1 MNTAA
6 LALLA
11 EWGEPFLF
19 VLLFFAALGLPLP
32 ATLSL
37 IAAGAL
43 TATGVIDGYSTV
55 IWSVCGAVLGDHA
68 GYLVG
73 RDAGPTVQARLE
85 RRPTMARHFETART
99 RLTERGI
106 AGIFLSRWLL
116 TPLGPPV
123 NIAAGIAAFPLV
135 RFSLADIA
143 GEIVWVALYFSIG
156 AFAGAGVEE
165 LSQAASDF
173 SWLALAAAVTIALGW
188 AAFRRR
194 LKSAGD

>member
-1 MNTAA
+1 MNTAT

-19 VLLFFAALGLPLP
+19 VLLFSAALGLPLP

-37 IAAGAL
+37 IAGGAL
-43 TATGVIDGYSTV
+43 TTTGVIDGYSTV

-73 RDAGPTVQARLE
+73 RVAGPAIHARLE
-85 RRPTMARHFETART
+85 RRPTVARRFATARAK
-99 RLTERGI
+99 LTERGI
-106 AGIFLSRWLL
+106 AGIFLSPWLF
-116 TPLGPPV
+116 TPLGPPD
-123 NIAAGIAAFPLV
+123 NFAAGIAAFPLA

-143 GEIVWVALYFSIG
+143 GEIVWVALFFSIG

-165 LSQAASDF
+165 LSRAASDF
-173 SWLALAAAVTIALGW
+173 SWLALAAAVTAVLGW

-194 LKSAGD
+194 PKSAGD

>member
-73 RDAGPTVQARLE
+73 RVAGPTVQARLE

-99 RLTERGI
+99 RLTKRGI

-123 NIAAGIAAFPLV
+123 NIAAGITAFPLV
-135 RFSLADIA
+135 RFLLADIA

-194 LKSAGD
+194 PKSAGD

>member
-1 MNTAA
+1 MNTAT

-43 TATGVIDGYSTV
+43 TATGVIEGYSTV

-73 RDAGPTVQARLE
+73 RVAGPTVQARLE
-85 RRPTMARHFETART
+85 RRPTMARRFETARA
-99 RLTERGI
+99 RLTERGV

-173 SWLALAAAVTIALGW
+173 SWLALAAAATAALGW

-194 LKSAGD
+194 PKSAGD

>member
-1 MNTAA
+1 MNTAT

-73 RDAGPTVQARLE
+73 RVAGPTVQARLE
-85 RRPTMARHFETART
+85 RRPTMARRFETARE

-173 SWLALAAAVTIALGW
+173 SWLALAAAATAAFGW
-188 AAFRRR
+188 AAFRR
-194 LKSAGD
+194 LPKSAGD

>member
-1 MNTAA
+1 MNTAT

-43 TATGVIDGYSTV
+43 ASTGVIEGYAIL

-73 RDAGPTVQARLE
+73 RVAGPAIQAWLE
-85 RRPTMARHFETART
+85 RRPTVARRFETAREK
-99 RLTERGI
+99 LSERGV
-106 AGIFLSRWLL
+106 AGVFLSRWLL

-123 NIAAGIAAFPLV
+123 NIAAGIVAFPLV
-135 RFSLADIA
+135 RFSFADIT
-143 GEIVWVALYFSIG
+143 GEMVWVALYFSIG

-173 SWLALAAAVTIALGW
+173 SWLALAAAATAALGW

-194 LKSAGD
+194 PKSAGD

>member
-1 MNTAA
+1 MNETV

-19 VLLFFAALGLPLP
+19 VLLFLAALGVPLP

-43 TATGVIDGYSTV
+43 FASGAGDVAGVATASAA
-55 IWSVCGAVLGDHA
+55 GAILGDHA
-68 GYLVG
+68 GYFVG
-73 RDAGPTVQARLE
+73 RFAGPAIHRWLEARPDAA
-85 RRPTMARHFETART
+85 RRFEAARSKALR
-99 RLTERGI
+99 RGMT
-106 AGIFLSRWLL
+106 GIFLTRWLL

-123 NIAAGIAAFPLV
+123 NIAAGIAAFPLA

-143 GEIVWVALYFSIG
+143 GEIVWVGVFLGLG
-156 AFAGAGVEE
+156 AFVGTGVEQ

-173 SWLALAAAVTIALGW
+173 TWLALGLAATAALGW
-188 AAFRRR
+188 TAFRRR
-194 LKSAGD
+194 PANP

>member
-1 MNTAA
+1 MNTAT

-43 TATGVIDGYSTV
+43 TTTGVIDGYSTV

-73 RDAGPTVQARLE
+73 RIAGPAIQARLE
-85 RRPTMARHFETART
+85 RRPTVARRFATARAK
-99 RLTERGI
+99 LTERGI
-106 AGIFLSRWLL
+106 AGIFLSRWLF

-123 NIAAGIAAFPLV
+123 NIAAGIAAFPLA

-173 SWLALAAAVTIALGW
+173 SWLALAAAVTAVLGW

-194 LKSAGD
+194 PKSAGD

>member
-73 RDAGPTVQARLE
+73 RVAGPTVQARLE
-85 RRPTMARHFETART
+85 RRPTMARRFETARA

-143 GEIVWVALYFSIG
+143 GEIVWVALYFSFG

-173 SWLALAAAVTIALGW
+173 SRLALAAAVTIALGW
-188 AAFRRR
+188 AAFRR
-194 LKSAGD
+194 LPKSAGD

>member
-73 RDAGPTVQARLE
+73 RVAGPTVQARLE